1 MQETACAVGK
11 ETMAYEGPERRI
23 HRVFVTRN
31 TEYHVR
37 RDRCVAVRDRESGE
51 WLTRHFALSLHVS
64 GAIKF
69 FEGGALAESPGL
81 PSIGESMYFEAMGR
95 DLVTSAIV
103 SVERPPADVLTK
115 YPSTVS

>member
-1 MQETACAVGK
+1 MQERRAAVDQ
-11 ETMAYEGPERRI
+11 TMTYEGPERRI

-51 WLTRHFALSLHVS
+51 WLTRHFAVSLHIA

-69 FEGGALAESPGL
+69 FEGGALAASPGL
-81 PSIGESMYFEAMGR
+81 PAIGESMYFEAMGR

-103 SVERPPADVLTK
+103 SVERPQAEVLAQ
-115 YPSTVS
+115 YPTTLS

>member
-1 MQETACAVGK
+1 MQDTACDPR
-11 ETMAYEGPERRI
+11 ERTMSYQGPERRI

-37 RDRCVAVRDRESGE
+37 RDRCVAVRDRETGE
-51 WLTRHFALSLHVS
+51 WVSGHFALSLHVA

-69 FEGGALAESPGL
+69 FEGGALAASPGL

-103 SVERPPADVLTK
+103 SVERPPAETISA
-115 YPSTVS
+115 YPSTLS